1 MELETLKDLY
11 IHELK
16 DLYSAETQIIKAL
29 PKMAK
34 AASNEQLKAGFE
46 LHLKKRKSTPSA
58 WRSSSQS
65 TSKRRAGRSAKAW
78 RVC

>member
-16 DLYSAETQIIKAL
+16 DLYSAEQQLVKAL

-34 AASNEQLKAGFE
+34 AAGNKE
-46 LHLKKRKSTPSA
+46 LGKDRY
-58 WRSSSQS
+58 
-65 TSKRRAGRSAKAW
+65 
-78 RVC
+78 